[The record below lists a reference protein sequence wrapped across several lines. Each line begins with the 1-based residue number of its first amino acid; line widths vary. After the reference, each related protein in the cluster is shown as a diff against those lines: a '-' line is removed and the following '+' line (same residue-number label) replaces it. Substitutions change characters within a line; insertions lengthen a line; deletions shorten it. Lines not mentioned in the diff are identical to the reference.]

1 MTFCS
6 LFCVAFLSRVYT
18 PWLEL
23 MIARGGWRL
32 SNWDVKIKLLGVSFL
47 LFHLSFWL
55 FFSSFFL
62 SISVKV
68 FCLLFDWDWILIFL
82 CLFFP
87 PVGVEWGIY
96 RFLLLLFLSF
106 QLHTFLLTL
115 LYLSS
120 LLFSSFYYFLLS
132 SLLLPIS
139 HNLRE
144 ISDIHLSA
152 EKIQTCYPNSIS
164 SLFVFMGTT
173 SPSWIQTV
181 IFRFHESDFTPG
193 GELGARVY
201 IRILCYMPWL
211 CLSFYLS

>member
-1 MTFCS
+1 M
-6 LFCVAFLSRVYT
+6 
-18 PWLEL
+18 
-23 MIARGGWRL
+23 

-68 FCLLFDWDWILIFL
+68 FCLLFDWDRILIFL
-82 CLFFP
+82 CLFF
-87 PVGVEWGIY
+87 
-96 RFLLLLFLSF
+96 LLLVLSGESTGFFCYFFLFF

-132 SLLLPIS
+132 FLLLPIS

-173 SPSWIQTV
+173 SLPL
-181 IFRFHESDFTPG
+181 ESK
-193 GELGARVY
+193 L
-201 IRILCYMPWL
+201 
-211 CLSFYLS
+211 